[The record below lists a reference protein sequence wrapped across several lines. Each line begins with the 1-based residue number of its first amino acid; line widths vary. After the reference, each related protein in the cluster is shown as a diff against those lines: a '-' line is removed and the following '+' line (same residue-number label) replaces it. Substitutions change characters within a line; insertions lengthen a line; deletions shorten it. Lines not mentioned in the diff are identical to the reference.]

1 MVCDERTLL
10 VAAAT
15 CTRLHS
21 SRLPSGLEI
30 AAMNNL
36 VLTFGGYLIDQHP
49 DANVIGVLLL
59 HSLIGLYICGQRL
72 TRLKAVLT
80 IAATRP

>member
-1 MVCDERTLL
+1 
-10 VAAAT
+10 
-15 CTRLHS
+15 
-21 SRLPSGLEI
+21 
-30 AAMNNL
+30 MNNL